1 MSLKDRLKNIKL
13 TKTLTKPIAIERSH
27 FGQFVAGSD
36 DGHNWYVGQLTA
48 IVFKDDKEHYT
59 IDSYIGKA
67 NFKYGVVVN
76 ACDCPKVLTTM
87 YGVVPLLGVYDEGR
101 SLLVSVHPANT
112 HVGIMASE
120 AVWADSIKWGL
131 DSPAQIVDPQCSL
144 DLNTVEEGT

>member
-13 TKTLTKPIAIERSH
+13 TKTLTKPSAIARCH

-36 DGHNWYVGQLTA
+36 DGHVWYVGRLTA
-48 IVFKDDKEHYT
+48 IVFKDDQEQFT
-59 IDSYIGKA
+59 IDSHIGTVT
-67 NFKYGVVVN
+67 FKYCVLVN
-76 ACDCPKVLTTM
+76 AEDCPKVLTTM

-101 SLLVSVHPANT
+101 RLLVDVHPNHT
-112 HVGIMASE
+112 NVGIMASE

-131 DSPAQIVDPQCSL
+131 DAPTQKVSQQLDL